1 MNAVL
6 GKICCLKKI
15 ISGRRDWLIFPSNSN
30 YNTKPAPMHLKKLIL
45 TCTLVSFIILFQQ
58 CAKKSDAAPAATLTT
73 PNLPATP
80 FNYVV
85 TYPAFIQNALNA
97 NDNTPADNQLTNDG
111 STLGRVLFYDK
122 HLSKNNTVSCG
133 SCHKPDKSFS
143 DEAVLS
149 KGFNGGLTARHSM
162 SILNA
167 RFYKSG
173 KMFWDERSPSLEKQA
188 LQPIQNTVEMG
199 LTLAEL
205 ESKVQSLSYYPPLF
219 QKAFGSSTIDS
230 VRIGKAIAQFIRS
243 IVTFQS
249 KYDQV
254 KQGLATFTADE
265 AAGEQLFITTPPVGP
280 SCAGCHAPPMFITS
294 QPAGPFGLPDANDH
308 GINNENRF
316 KSGSLRNIAF
326 TAPYFHNGSIPT
338 LAGMLNGGPPGSPT
352 HVPAHSV
359 APQDAPKLLAFMQ
372 TLNDASVTTDVKF
385 ADPFK

>member
-1 MNAVL
+1 M
-6 GKICCLKKI
+6 
-15 ISGRRDWLIFPSNSN
+15 IFPSKFVSPA
-30 YNTKPAPMHLKKLIL
+30 YSAKPNQMQCKKILLTGTLIS
-45 TCTLVSFIILFQQ
+45 LVLLFQQ
-58 CAKKSDAAPAATLTT
+58 CSKKSDPVTADTFSA

-80 FNYVV
+80 FNYVL
-85 TYPAFIQNALNA
+85 TYPAFIQNALTA
-97 NDNTPADNQLTNDG
+97 NDNTPADNQITNNG
-111 STLGRVLFYDK
+111 ATLGRVLFYDK

-149 KGFNGGLTARHSM
+149 KGFNAGLTARHSM
-162 SILNA
+162 SLLNA

-173 KMFWDERSPSLEKQA
+173 KMFWDERSPTLEKQA

-205 ESKVQSLSYYPPLF
+205 ESKVQSLSYYPALF

-280 SCAGCHAPPMFITS
+280 SCGACHAPPMFITS
-294 QPAGPFGLPDANDH
+294 QPAGPFGLPDATDH

-326 TAPYFHNGSIPT
+326 TAPYFHNGSVPT
-338 LAGMLNGGPPGSPT
+338 LAAMLNGGPPGSPT
-352 HVPAHSV
+352 NIPAHSV

-372 TLNDASVTTDVKF
+372 TLNDVSVTTDVKF